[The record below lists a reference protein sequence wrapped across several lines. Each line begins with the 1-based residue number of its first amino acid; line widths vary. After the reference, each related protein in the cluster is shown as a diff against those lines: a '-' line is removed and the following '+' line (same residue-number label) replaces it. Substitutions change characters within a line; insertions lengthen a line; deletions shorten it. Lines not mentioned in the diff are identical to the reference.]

1 MPLAASCYSFCSPLL
16 MDSGFAL
23 SDNTR
28 RLAAFVHRMCGE
40 TGARVF
46 SLQSSNLVSPFPYGV
61 FFILS
66 THSIFLLLSGHPRTI
81 IDVLSLLPLKHPL
94 ASSIYFFELPSDR
107 SMKESKRSQILLGEI
122 LIYMLVMH
130 LSFHSVLLCLQ
141 TQLKPDPG

>member
-1 MPLAASCYSFCSPLL
+1 MLLLPLPSPNG
-16 MDSGFAL
+16 SGFAL

-61 FFILS
+61 FFVLS
-66 THSIFLLLSGHPRTI
+66 THRIFLLLSGHPRTI

-94 ASSIYFFELPSDR
+94 ASGIYIFFEPPSDR

-130 LSFHSVLLCLQ
+130 LSFHSVLLSLQ
-141 TQLKPDPG
+141 TQLKPGPG